1 MVPKKKFKTYPI
13 GFFHIRCPAVV
24 CPQTTRGD
32 IAEVQTAEG
41 KLYLLVGI
49 DRTRKFAFVRL
60 ETKATRTTVSAL
72 LIALIKAVP
81 YKIHTVLAEPPCCA
95 IGPSDNSGGIQFTFP
110 PRYANSPTATW
121 MSHMFDMRCEENGI
135 EHRLTKIRHPWS
147 QED

>member
-1 MVPKKKFKTYPI
+1 M
-13 GFFHIRCPAVV
+13 V

-60 ETKATRTTVSAL
+60 ETKATRTTASAF

-81 YKIHTVLAEPPCCA
+81 YKIHTVLTEPPCCA